1 MTAATATAPLD
12 LRDVHHAY
20 GGVEVLHGI
29 DLVLKP
35 GEVTALLGPSGSGKT
50 TLLAVAGGLLRPTS
64 GRVRVLGEDI
74 AGLRLDRVAR
84 RVAFV
89 LQAGSLIPYLTVE
102 ENLLARRVVAGYKI
116 TRADRARAAGLL
128 AAVDLAAKARRHPD
142 RLSGGERQRAC
153 VAQALYTGAP
163 VLLAD
168 EPTASLD
175 RVRGRAVMRL
185 LAEHARETGASVLV
199 ATHDERALDL
209 VDRTLTIEDGR
220 LLPP

>member
-1 MTAATATAPLD
+1 MSTPLE
-12 LRDVHHAY
+12 LRGVRHSY
-20 GGVEVLHGI
+20 GDVEVLHGV

-64 GRVRVLGEDI
+64 GHVSVFGEDI

-84 RVAFV
+84 RVAFI

-116 TRADRARAAGLL
+116 TRADRARAADLL
-128 AAVDLAAKARRHPD
+128 GAVDLAAKSHRHPD
-142 RLSGGERQRAC
+142 ELSGGERQRAC

-185 LAEHARETGASVLV
+185 LADHARNTSASVLI

-209 VDRTLTIEDGR
+209 VDRTRSIEDGR
-220 LLPP
+220 LLTP